1 MPQWHCLSGTCVSAS
16 LSVKILNLNP
26 ISNQRQY
33 IVANSRSDKN
43 GEQYYAADLKSVAI
57 PNQKSD
63 MATNSRSANICN
75 LQDATGLGT

>member
-16 LSVKILNLNP
+16 LSVKILNLYP
-26 ISNQRQY
+26 ISNWLQY

-43 GEQYYAADLKSVAI
+43 GEQYYEADLKSVAI
-57 PNQKSD
+57 PNRKSD
-63 MATNSRSANICN
+63 MATKSRSANICN